1 MGKNGKNK
9 PADTQR
15 ISTDISDA
23 THLPS
28 IGRPP
33 RLSKEIKETICRA
46 LSVGMSMEGAAS
58 LAGVS
63 VSTLYGWIR
72 RGKAAKAGGFSG
84 FVKEINQALAQFEV
98 RNAAIIN
105 RAAQLGDWKPALAL
119 LERRRSKDWA
129 KTEKHEIGG
138 TDGKPIQY
146 EIVRESGT
154 DWKVEN
160 SHTNGRGNA
169 NGQG

>member
-1 MGKNGKNK
+1 MANNGKK
-9 PADTQR
+9 RPADKQR
-15 ISTDISDA
+15 ISTHISDA
-23 THLPS
+23 PHLPT

-33 RLSKEIKETICRA
+33 RLSQEIRATICQA
-46 LSVGMSMEGAAS
+46 LSIGMSMEGAAS

-84 FVKEINQALAQFEV
+84 FVKEVKKALAQFEV

-129 KTEKHEIGG
+129 KMEKHEMSGAG
-138 TDGKPIQY
+138 GKPIQY
-146 EIVRESGT
+146 EIIRESGT
-154 DWKVEN
+154 DWKIHESEQNEN
-160 SHTNGRGNA
+160 GKKS
-169 NGQG
+169 